1 MKNRTLALGGAAAI
15 AFAGLLNLAPAVAH
29 TSQPATP
36 EEIQQTDALNAQAL
50 ANARSGDATAPR
62 TLANTDSTDTN
73 NTTTPNSSATPPTQ
87 PTPNSTT
94 PNSSTTPD
102 TSGTAGGTNP

>member
-15 AFAGLLNLAPAVAH
+15 AFAGLLSLTPAVAH

-50 ANARSGDATAPR
+50 ANARTGDATAPR

-73 NTTTPNSSATPPTQ
+73 STATPNSSATPPAQPTPTQ
-87 PTPNSTT
+87 PTPDSTT
-94 PNSSTTPD
+94 PNGTT
-102 TSGTAGGTNP
+102 GGTNP